1 MFSSEVHNPRLFSK
15 VLVVV
20 VVMERGVCSFRV
32 GRANQGASPR
42 IPLSKAEPQKRGDW
56 GGGGLGGAW
65 VTRGTRRLLAVGEK
79 FLSAT
84 GSRLPDGAT
93 VLGDGLR

>member
-1 MFSSEVHNPRLFSK
+1 MQLSRRARKPRCQSTNPAFQ
-15 VLVVV
+15 
-20 VVMERGVCSFRV
+20 
-32 GRANQGASPR
+32 GRATKKGG
-42 IPLSKAEPQKRGDW
+42 L